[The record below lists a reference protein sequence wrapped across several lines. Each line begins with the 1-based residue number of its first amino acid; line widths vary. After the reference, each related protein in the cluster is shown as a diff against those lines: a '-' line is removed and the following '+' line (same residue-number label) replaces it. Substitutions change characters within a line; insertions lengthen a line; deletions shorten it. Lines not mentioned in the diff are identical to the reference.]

1 MPPDYL
7 LYLVELDSFWSLWYW
22 VMVAV
27 SWSVVS
33 HWTLG
38 VPFDL
43 VINADR
49 RGGVW
54 AEHCDTLTHINVFR
68 LTSVFREFGVAL
80 MALAGFIVG
89 AIGTIGFWANVEFA
103 RALFVLILP
112 HGIAA
117 LFSVRAAF
125 WIERESIRGKPLRRA
140 IRRQRF
146 WTQFVGFWGILLCA
160 SFAIYEAMVF
170 YGEV

>member
-1 MPPDYL
+1 
-7 LYLVELDSFWSLWYW
+7 
-22 VMVAV
+22 
-27 SWSVVS
+27 
-33 HWTLG
+33 
-38 VPFDL
+38 
-43 VINADR
+43 
-49 RGGVW
+49 
-54 AEHCDTLTHINVFR
+54 
-68 LTSVFREFGVAL
+68 

-125 WIERESIRGKPLRRA
+125 WIERENVRGKPLRRA